1 MLRLPRSIRVFA
13 ATRSSDFRKDVDG
26 LVRVVR
32 EDFGKDPCSGD
43 LFCFFNF
50 DRDRVKLLVWDRNGF
65 WILSKR
71 LERGRFEALDK
82 RARVIEI
89 EREELVM
96 MLAGIDTKTARFRRQ
111 FVRDVRM
118 RSRVDTDA
126 RSARV
131 AE

>member
-1 MLRLPRSIRVFA
+1 MLRLPRSMRIFA
-13 ATRSSDFRKDVDG
+13 STRWTDFRRDVDG

-43 LFCFFNF
+43 LFCFFNC

-71 LERGRFEALDK
+71 LERGRFEALGK
-82 RARVIEI
+82 RAPVIEI
-89 EREELVM
+89 GREELVM
-96 MLAGIDTKTARFRRQ
+96 ILAGIDTRTSRFRRQ

-118 RSRVDTDA
+118 TPRAAADA
-126 RSARV
+126 RSEGV
-131 AE
+131 AQ